1 VQVCGH
7 SRAVSYVRWLGADR
21 LVSASTD
28 NCLKLW
34 DVAAASRAGAAPAP
48 LTTFTGARPAPGSPG
63 QPYPNPRLE
72 VPCTRA
78 LVVPCCAACGRM
90 PSSLP
95 ATFCSLCALVSTA
108 EKAAATRAGHVNERN
123 FVGLS
128 VTADGY
134 LACGSEDN
142 AVYAYSAG
150 LPAPLAHHRFASA
163 DASLGAVR
171 APRLSLRHLGKCCL
185 RGTICLSI

>member
-1 VQVCGH
+1 
-7 SRAVSYVRWLGADR
+7 
-21 LVSASTD
+21 
-28 NCLKLW
+28 
-34 DVAAASRAGAAPAP
+34 
-48 LTTFTGARPAPGSPG
+48 
-63 QPYPNPRLE
+63 
-72 VPCTRA
+72 
-78 LVVPCCAACGRM
+78 M
-90 PSSLP
+90 
-95 ATFCSLCALVSTA
+95 
-108 EKAAATRAGHVNERN
+108 NERN

-171 APRLSLRHLGKCCL
+171 APRPALRHLGKNAVC
-185 RGTICLSI
+185 GA